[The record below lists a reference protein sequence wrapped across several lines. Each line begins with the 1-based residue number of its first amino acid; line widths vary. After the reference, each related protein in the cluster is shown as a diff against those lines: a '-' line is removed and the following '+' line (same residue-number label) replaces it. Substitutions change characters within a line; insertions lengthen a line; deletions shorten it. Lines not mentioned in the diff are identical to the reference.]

1 MARVTYETNT
11 AYSVRPGFEPTGC
24 LAPDT
29 PAPPRI
35 FWGYAHAPWDISQ
48 YPNLYGEACDSEPA
62 GLAS

>member
-11 AYSVRPGFEPTGC
+11 AYSVRPGPEPKGC
-24 LAPDT
+24 LPPDT
-29 PAPPRI
+29 LQQPRI

-48 YPNLYGEACDSEPA
+48 YPSLLGEECESEPA